1 MSTASQP
8 ATTGVNDQSLEVIVI
23 SHSAFFYWWPVW
35 VVGFIMAG
43 ISFVFGHTVAF
54 VPAGTVAERGAQIAG
69 HDGPRDVLIA
79 PAGQPLPAEPG
90 SDGVLQPSLRMV
102 SSNNLGIIWATTLC
116 LVIVFTQVNLR
127 GLASVIVV
135 IVLVFTIILFAVL
148 GWWDPVLRTVQIID
162 VHVTAFGY
170 LAISL
175 LLFAL
180 WLLVFLVYDRQAYM
194 IFQRGQVRVR
204 LAIGAGESAFDTRGI
219 VVEKLRDD
227 LFRHWL
233 LGFGAGDLTVRT
245 SGSNPRYFN
254 VPNVLGV
261 RKKLDT
267 ITRTVRELQV
277 VEAGM

>member
-1 MSTASQP
+1 
-8 ATTGVNDQSLEVIVI
+8 
-23 SHSAFFYWWPVW
+23 
-35 VVGFIMAG
+35 
-43 ISFVFGHTVAF
+43 
-54 VPAGTVAERGAQIAG
+54 
-69 HDGPRDVLIA
+69 
-79 PAGQPLPAEPG
+79 
-90 SDGVLQPSLRMV
+90 
-102 SSNNLGIIWATTLC
+102 
-116 LVIVFTQVNLR
+116 
-127 GLASVIVV
+127 
-135 IVLVFTIILFAVL
+135 
-148 GWWDPVLRTVQIID
+148 
-162 VHVTAFGY
+162 
-170 LAISL
+170 
-175 LLFAL
+175 
-180 WLLVFLVYDRQAYM
+180 M